1 MAAVAETQVTGRE
14 TAVKLDA
21 QTAQLQT
28 MSDTLAEI
36 DTNVGRSKK
45 IILRMARKVTTD
57 RYVWVVIFFVVA
69 AIVFIIV
76 WVHMRAHAVMRV
88 DTHTQTHI
96 QTYTHIHIHTPTHT
110 HTHTHT

>member
-28 MSDTLAEI
+28 VSDTLAEI

-76 WVHMRAHAVMRV
+76 WVRMRAHARRYA
-88 DTHTQTHI
+88 HAN
-96 QTYTHIHIHTPTHT
+96 TYTLTQIDTHT